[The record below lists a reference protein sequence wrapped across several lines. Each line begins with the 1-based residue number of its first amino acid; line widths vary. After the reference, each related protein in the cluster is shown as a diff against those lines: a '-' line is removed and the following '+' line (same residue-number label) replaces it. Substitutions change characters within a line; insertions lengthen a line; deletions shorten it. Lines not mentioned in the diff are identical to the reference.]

1 MRSMFRRSVAV
12 LAALLVAGVAI
23 AAPSSAANAPQP
35 PGPVPTK
42 TVTQTQSVLVQR
54 YTVPTLYGSHEACG
68 RAWPAWKWQGPWTD
82 YTCRQVGTYDW
93 QLKIYEYRT
102 EQVQVQ
108 VPMVWQ
114 VVQTGWLSS
123 ASSIP
128 RCESQG
134 ASAVAASG
142 GQWNGYYC
150 GSVAPSVWN
159 IWLTRSAWV

>member
-1 MRSMFRRSVAV
+1 MFRRSVAV

-42 TVTQTQSVLVQR
+42 TVTQTQKVLVQR

-68 RAWPAWKWQGPWTD
+68 RAWPGWKYQGAWTD
-82 YTCRQVGTYDW
+82 YTCTQVGMWDW
-93 QLKIYEYRT
+93 QLKLYEYRT
-102 EQVQVQ
+102 EQVEVQ

-114 VVQTGWLSS
+114 VVQTSWVGS

-128 RCESQG
+128 SCESRGRQALAAAG
-134 ASAVAASG
+134 AP
-142 GQWNGYYC
+142 WNGYSC
-150 GSVAPSVWN
+150 GSAAPSVWN
-159 IWLTRSAWV
+159 IWLTRSDWV